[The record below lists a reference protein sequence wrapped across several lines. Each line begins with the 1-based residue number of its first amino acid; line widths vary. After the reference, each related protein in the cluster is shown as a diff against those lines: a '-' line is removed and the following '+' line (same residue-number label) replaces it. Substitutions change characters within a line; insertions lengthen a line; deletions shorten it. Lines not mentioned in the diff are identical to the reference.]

1 VAAVRIGIAGCGI
14 AGAAVAAMLAEQGHV
29 VTVFEQAQRCGP
41 VGAGILLQPAGQEIL
56 RGLGFLDGIASS
68 SSRIERLHARHRGGR
83 TLVDL
88 RYGRLREGCHGLG
101 VHRGALF
108 EALLARCRAAGVRIR
123 EGARADAYGTDGR
136 SASLLADG
144 DRLGGPFDLVV
155 AADGSRSRLAEG
167 SGLIRSTIEYGDA
180 AMWTVGPWAG
190 DASVLQQ
197 IVGRDG
203 RLVGILPV
211 GGGRA
216 SFFWGTAPGE
226 PERIRARGFDAWRAD
241 VAAFCPEAAGIVAPL
256 NSLDEVTFASYRSV
270 RLRAVTDGRVA
281 FIGDAAHAM
290 SPHLGQG
297 TSLAL
302 EDAAALAGALSTTA
316 DVPDA
321 MRAYEAARRRTTA
334 FYSRLTATLT
344 PFFQTRSR
352 ALQLGRDLALP
363 VMPRVPIV
371 GREMLRT
378 LAGEK
383 RGWLG

>member
-1 VAAVRIGIAGCGI
+1 MQVGIAGCGI
-14 AGAAVAAMLAEQGHV
+14 AGATVAALLAEQGHG
-29 VTVFEQAQRCGP
+29 VTVFEQAARCGP
-41 VGAGILLQPAGQEIL
+41 VGAGILLQPAGQGVL
-56 RGLGFLDGIASS
+56 RGLGLLDGIARSS
-68 SSRIERLHARHRGGR
+68 ARIERLHARHRGGG

-136 SASLLADG
+136 SASLLAGGEALDG
-144 DRLGGPFDLVV
+144 AFDLVI
-155 AADGSRSRLAEG
+155 AADGSRSRLAAS

-180 AMWTVGPWAG
+180 AMWTVGPWSG

-197 IVGRDG
+197 IVGRTG
-203 RLVGILPV
+203 RLVGILPI

-226 PERIRARGFDAWRAD
+226 PERLRARGLDAWRAE
-241 VAAFCPEAAGIVAPL
+241 VEAFCAEAAGIVAPL
-256 NSLDEVTFASYRSV
+256 TSLDEVTLATYRSV

-302 EDAAALAGALSTTA
+302 EDAVALADALASKATI
-316 DVPDA
+316 PDA
-321 MRAYEAARRRTTA
+321 LAAYEAARRRTTA
-334 FYSRLTATLT
+334 FYSRLTASLT

-363 VMPRVPIV
+363 MMPRVPIV